1 MIISY
6 FFGDRRLNRANE
18 RKIGLILYKI
28 RCGYNYKQH
37 IWSDFY
43 FFFSFLGLK
52 KKKDS
57 EGCLWSNFWSW
68 KVETNPFRVEQ
79 QPQSRR

>member
-1 MIISY
+1 MYKTKKKNRYYLNVMIISY

-43 FFFSFLGLK
+43 FFFSFLGL
-52 KKKDS
+52 
-57 EGCLWSNFWSW
+57 
-68 KVETNPFRVEQ
+68 
-79 QPQSRR
+79 